1 MVTKLQR
8 KNTFSRRKPYTEER
22 KAKQREYLVKARLA
36 RVNKPTN
43 HIKCLTNREI
53 SNKLQEMG
61 SGPTNTDE
69 TVMDSIDVLNGDLVE
84 TIDSINDLKLQLDE
98 NTHEEEISILSDDIN
113 DLKLEVAGLR
123 GLLADLDER
132 MEFTDNQLTTVID
145 LIY

>member
-61 SGPTNTDE
+61 NGPTNTDD
-69 TVMDSIDVLNGDLVE
+69 TVNDIIDVLNGDIQDV
-84 TIDSINDLKLQLDE
+84 KMQLDE
-98 NTHEEEISILSDDIN
+98 NTHEEEISILNDNIN
-113 DLKLEVAGLR
+113 ELKLEVAQLR
-123 GLLADLDER
+123 GLLGDLDER
-132 MEFTDNQLTTVID
+132 VEFTDNQLTTVID
-145 LIY
+145 LMD